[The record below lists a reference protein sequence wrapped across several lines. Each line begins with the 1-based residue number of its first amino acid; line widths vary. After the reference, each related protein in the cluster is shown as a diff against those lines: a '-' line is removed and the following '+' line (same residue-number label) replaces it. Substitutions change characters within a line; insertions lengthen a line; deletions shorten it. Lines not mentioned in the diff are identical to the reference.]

1 MKVTDANLENGLLTV
16 ELKREVPEAL
26 KPRRI
31 DIASSGDRTAVS
43 QVNRREQIE
52 QTSKAA

>member
-1 MKVTDANLENGLLTV
+1 MENGLLTV

-31 DIASSGDRTAVS
+31 AISGDQAAGG
-43 QVNRREQIE
+43 QDNKPAQIE
-52 QTSKAA
+52 GETQAA

>member
-1 MKVTDANLENGLLTV
+1 MKVTGATLENGLLTV
-16 ELKREVPEAL
+16 ELRREVPEAL

-31 DIASSGDRTAVS
+31 DIETSGGRTVVS
-43 QVNRREQIE
+43 QDNRREQIE